1 MTLVKVGMF
10 CPYVLTW
17 MDELGEDGAIRSD
30 AMVEFRHFLVF
41 FTKNRVLNRV
51 GRLILLLVLILV
63 ETCSF
68 STRLNR

>member
-1 MTLVKVGMF
+1 
-10 CPYVLTW
+10 

-41 FTKNRVLNRV
+41 FTKNRVLNCG